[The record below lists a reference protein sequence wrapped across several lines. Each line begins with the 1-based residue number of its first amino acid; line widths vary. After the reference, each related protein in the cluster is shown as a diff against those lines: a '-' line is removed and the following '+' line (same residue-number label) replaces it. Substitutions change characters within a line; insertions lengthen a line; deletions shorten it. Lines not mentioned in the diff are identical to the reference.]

1 MSMRNPALA
10 FALTLLAACPA
21 TEDQVKDTLTALGF
35 TDIERTQP
43 AIWEC
48 SKEEIGSHFTARN
61 PAGAPISG
69 VVCCGWVYKACTVRG
84 LSMRGTD
91 APN

>member
-1 MSMRNPALA
+1 MRKPALA
-10 FALTLLAACPA
+10 VAVPLLTACPA
-21 TEDQVKDTLTALGF
+21 TEDQVKDTLTAMGF
-35 TDIERTQP
+35 TDMERTQF

-48 SKEEIGSHFTARN
+48 AKGEIGSHFTARN

-69 VVCCGWVYKACTVRG
+69 VVCCGWMYKVCTVRG
-84 LSMRGTD
+84 LSMRGNN